1 MDKGAEYGL
10 LRYLL
15 CAVGYV
21 QKQNERI
28 IKKLEELGGKEND
41 KKRMEG

>member
-1 MDKGAEYGL
+1 MQIKNLENGCKAIL
-10 LRYLL
+10 
-15 CAVGYV
+15 
-21 QKQNERI
+21 NERI